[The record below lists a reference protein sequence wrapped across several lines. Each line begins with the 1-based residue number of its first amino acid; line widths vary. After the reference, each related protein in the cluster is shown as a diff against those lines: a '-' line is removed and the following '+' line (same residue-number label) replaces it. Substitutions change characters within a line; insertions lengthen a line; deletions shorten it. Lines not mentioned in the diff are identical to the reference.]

1 MRIVVTST
9 RFAIEAPRSRSIPG
23 RLRGSAPAPRA
34 WFYKH
39 ENPFGAL
46 VFYVADGY
54 QVFSRENDVIS
65 AIFFD
70 LGDTLGVPVLSVDHR
85 LERFEPF
92 QFAQPVLKELRERA
106 MRLGVISNTGEEP
119 GARMNEVLGECALL
133 GFFEPTLLVYSKD
146 AGLKKDSPKIF
157 QHAAKAAGL
166 AETPEHCLFVG
177 EDATERGH
185 ALTAGWRVCPHPLLV
200 GEVLAGEELRYA
212 RIQAPAGRERQS
224 WVGALGRLP
233 LVPLHVDG
241 AGGSVVYVITSQ
253 RTAADLM
260 NAQFHVAMLGEP
272 DGPLRTELYLLR
284 DDQAKA
290 TGWMDTQGEAQ
301 KLFAKADTARTVL
314 ESGGGKI
321 LVALPPEVSLSSI
334 HFENAQHGHTLRLMA
349 DPHLL
354 DLPAPG
360 VTPLERPAAAFA
372 GPLVSDEEAA
382 VWSTL
387 AADKIQDR
395 VERFTGQRPL
405 QAAGTELISSRHVA
419 HADNAAAVAALA
431 RELGEISPDRLNV
444 RLHQFSHQSLTLHNV
459 VAELAGQSPELVL
472 VSAHLDSIAMPGN
485 PVNNPAPGADDDMSG
500 VAGVLAIA
508 ECITALSAAHG
519 APERT
524 VQFVLFNDEENGLV
538 GSRAYARQ
546 LRAAGAQIAGV
557 FQMDMIGFNQADP
570 RTWEIHVG
578 FAASPETEARSMP
591 LAELIKRVVPH
602 VSPSLPEPQIFGP
615 GEEDPA
621 DERSDHASFQ
631 AHGYP
636 ACITSEDFFVGPGLD
651 ASEPEGNPN
660 YHKREDTFIDAV
672 YTADIARSVGAA
684 AWAIATGRL

>member
-1 MRIVVTST
+1 M
-9 RFAIEAPRSRSIPG
+9 
-23 RLRGSAPAPRA
+23 
-34 WFYKH
+34 
-39 ENPFGAL
+39 N
-46 VFYVADGY
+46 
-54 QVFSRENDVIS
+54 VIS

-70 LGDTLGVPVLSVDHR
+70 LGDTLGVPVLSVDHS

-92 QFAQPVLKELRERA
+92 QFTQSVLMGLREKG

-119 GARMNEVLGECALL
+119 GARLNEILKQCALL
-133 GFFEPTLLVYSKD
+133 DYFEPILLIYSKD
-146 AGLKKDSPKIF
+146 VGLRKDSPKIF

-166 AETPEHCLFVG
+166 EATPEQCLFVG
-177 EDATERGH
+177 EDAAERAH

-200 GEVLAGEELRYA
+200 SEVLAGQELRYA
-212 RIQAPAGRERQS
+212 RVQAPASRESRS
-224 WVGALGRLP
+224 WTGALNRFP
-233 LVPLHVDG
+233 LVPLHVDEV
-241 AGGSVVYVITSQ
+241 GGSVVYVLTSQ
-253 RTAADLM
+253 RAAADLM
-260 NAQFHVAMLGEP
+260 NAQFHVTMLGEP
-272 DGPLRTELYLLR
+272 DSPLHTELYLLR
-284 DDQAKA
+284 DDQAKT

-301 KLFAKADTARTVL
+301 KLFANTDTARTVL
-314 ESGGGKI
+314 ESGRGKI
-321 LVALPPEVSLSSI
+321 LVALPPEISLSSI
-334 HFENAQHGHTLRLMA
+334 HFENVQHGHTLRLMP

-360 VTPLERPAAAFA
+360 PVPTLLERRGAALTSQ
-372 GPLVSDEEAA
+372 LVSDEEAA

-387 AADKIQDR
+387 AADKILDR

-405 QAAGTELISSRHVA
+405 QIGSEDRIRSRHVA
-419 HADNAAAVAALA
+419 HAGNAAAVTALA
-431 RELGEISPDRLNV
+431 RELSEIAPGRLSV

-459 VAELAGQSPELVL
+459 VAELTGQLPELVL

-485 PVNNPAPGADDDMSG
+485 PKNDPAPGADDDMSG

-508 ECITALSAAHG
+508 ECIMAFSAGGGVPA
-519 APERT
+519 RT

-546 LRAAGAQIAGV
+546 LRAAGAQIAGL
-557 FQMDMIGFNQADP
+557 FQLDMIGFNQADP

-578 FAASPETEARSMP
+578 FGASPETETRSMP
-591 LAELIKRVVPH
+591 LADLIKRVAPIVA
-602 VSPSLPEPQIFGP
+602 PSLPEPQIFGP

-636 ACITSEDFFVGPGLD
+636 ACLASEDFFVGPGTD

-660 YHKREDTFIDAV
+660 YHRREDTFVDAV

-684 AWAIATGRL
+684 AWAVATGRFEH

>member
-1 MRIVVTST
+1 LSFTGQKDTQIV
-9 RFAIEAPRSRSIPG
+9 AG
-23 RLRGSAPAPRA
+23 RM
-34 WFYKH
+34 
-39 ENPFGAL
+39 NM
-46 VFYVADGY
+46 
-54 QVFSRENDVIS
+54 IS

-70 LGDTLGVPVLSVDHR
+70 LGDTLGVPVLSIDRR

-92 QFAQPVLKELRERA
+92 QFAQPVLKELREKG

-119 GARMNEVLGECALL
+119 GTRLNEVLSQCALQDY
-133 GFFEPTLLVYSKD
+133 FEPILLIYSKD
-146 AGLKKDSPKIF
+146 VGLKKDSPKIF
-157 QHAAKAAGL
+157 QHAAKTAGL
-166 AETPEHCLFVG
+166 EGTPGKCLFVG

-200 GEVLAGEELRYA
+200 GEVLAGEDLRYA
-212 RIQAPAGRERQS
+212 RIQAPAGRESRS
-224 WVGALGRLP
+224 WTGTLNRFP

-241 AGGSVVYVITSQ
+241 AGGSVVYVLTSQ
-253 RTAADLM
+253 RTAAELM
-260 NAQFHVAMLGEP
+260 NAQFHVTLLGVP
-272 DGPLRTELYLLR
+272 DSPLRTELYLLR
-284 DDQAKA
+284 DDQAKT

-314 ESGGGKI
+314 ESGRGKI

-334 HFENAQHGHTLRLMA
+334 HFENVQHGHTLRLTP

-354 DLPAPG
+354 DLPTLAPAA
-360 VTPLERPAAAFA
+360 TLLERPGVAFT
-372 GPLVSDEEAA
+372 GQLVTDEETA

-387 AADKIQDR
+387 AADKILDR

-405 QAAGTELISSRHVA
+405 QAGSTDRIRSRHVA
-419 HADNAAAVAALA
+419 HTDNAAAVAALA
-431 RELGEISPDRLNV
+431 RELSEIAPGRVSV

-485 PVNNPAPGADDDMSG
+485 PMNDPAPGADDDMSG

-508 ECITALSAAHG
+508 ECITALSAASG
-519 APERT
+519 PPTRT

-578 FAASPETEARSMP
+578 FSTSPETEESSMP
-591 LAELIKRVVPH
+591 LADLIKRVVPH

-636 ACITSEDFFVGPGLD
+636 ACITSEDFFVGPGTD
-651 ASEPEGNPN
+651 ATEPEGNPN
-660 YHKREDTFIDAV
+660 YHKRDDTFVDAV

-684 AWAIATGRL
+684 AWAVATGRFDH

>member
-1 MRIVVTST
+1 M
-9 RFAIEAPRSRSIPG
+9 
-23 RLRGSAPAPRA
+23 
-34 WFYKH
+34 
-39 ENPFGAL
+39 N
-46 VFYVADGY
+46 
-54 QVFSRENDVIS
+54 VIS

-92 QFAQPVLKELRERA
+92 QFAQPVSMELREKGI
-106 MRLGVISNTGEEP
+106 RLGVISNTGEEP
-119 GARMNEVLGECALL
+119 GARLNEILKQCALL
-133 GFFEPTLLVYSKD
+133 DYFQPILLIYSKD
-146 AGLKKDSPKIF
+146 VGLKKDSPKIF

-166 AETPEHCLFVG
+166 EGMPEQCLFVG
-177 EDATERGH
+177 EDAAERGH
-185 ALTAGWRVCPHPLLV
+185 AMTAGWRVCPHPLLV
-200 GEVLAGEELRYA
+200 GEVLAGQELRYA
-212 RIQAPAGRERQS
+212 RIQAPAGRESRS
-224 WVGALGRLP
+224 WTGALKQFP
-233 LVPLHVDG
+233 LLPLHVDEL
-241 AGGSVVYVITSQ
+241 GGSVVYVVTSQ

-260 NAQFHVAMLGEP
+260 NAQFHVTMLGEP
-272 DGPLRTELYLLR
+272 DSPLRTELYLLR
-284 DDQAKA
+284 DDQART
-290 TGWMDTQGEAQ
+290 TGWMDMQGEAQ

-314 ESGGGKI
+314 ESGRGKI

-334 HFENAQHGHTLRLMA
+334 HFENAQHGHTVRLMP

-354 DLPAPG
+354 DSPTPAPSL
-360 VTPLERPAAAFA
+360 LERRGAAFT
-372 GPLVSDEEAA
+372 GQLVTDEEAA
-382 VWSTL
+382 VWSAL
-387 AADKIQDR
+387 AADKILDR

-405 QAAGTELISSRHVA
+405 HTGSENRIRSRHVA

-431 RELGEISPDRLNV
+431 RELSEIAPGRLSV

-459 VAELAGQSPELVL
+459 VAELAGQLPELVL
-472 VSAHLDSIAMPGN
+472 VSAHLDSIARPGN
-485 PVNNPAPGADDDMSG
+485 PMNDPAPGADDDMSG

-508 ECITALSAAHG
+508 ECIMAFSAASG
-519 APERT
+519 TPART

-546 LRAAGAQIAGV
+546 LRAAGAQIVGV
-557 FQMDMIGFNQADP
+557 FQLDMIGFNQADP

-578 FAASPETEARSMP
+578 FGASPETEARSMP
-591 LAELIKRVVPH
+591 LADLIKRVVPI

-636 ACITSEDFFVGPGLD
+636 ACLTSEDFFVGPGMD

-660 YHKREDTFIDAV
+660 YHKPEDTFVDAV
-672 YTADIARSVGAA
+672 YVADIARSVGAA
-684 AWAIATGRL
+684 AWAVATGRSDH